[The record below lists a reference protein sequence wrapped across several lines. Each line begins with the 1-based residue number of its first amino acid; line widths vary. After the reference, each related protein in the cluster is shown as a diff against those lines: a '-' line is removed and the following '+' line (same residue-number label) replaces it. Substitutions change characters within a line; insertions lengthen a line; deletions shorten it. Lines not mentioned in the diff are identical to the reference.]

1 MLSFAAAVGARD
13 SVPSRVANR
22 SGIPTQDWSPNAMSQ
37 DLRERFLATPL
48 VTRHLAASLWMALV
62 FNVLCGFDD
71 LVCASPYDITRQ
83 LQVWRLVTSM
93 FYVPGVI
100 SALFLSFMMYC
111 LGSRWEKELGSLRF
125 GWYILAIGVCFTNAV
140 TCVCAILV
148 SPVVPHVLEHTF
160 VCQPGLQNALFVLFA
175 RIAGGFPG
183 DAIAVG
189 GQSFRVRKKQVP
201 LFLFVSFVLF
211 GAHPVEALSCV
222 LTGWAWATGSL
233 GPKVVPPQSWFARV
247 ERHQKM
253 QRMVNAAG
261 YVSTAAATP
270 TLPVSGGAPD
280 GELVSFVLFGAH
292 PVEALSCVLTGWAW
306 ATGSLGP
313 KVVPP
318 QSWFARVERHQ
329 KMQRMVNAAGYVSTA
344 AATPTLPVS
353 GGAPDGERG
362 FWTHVNDHPF
372 EERNSASASLSGG
385 HANGSG
391 FGDAGSSLGVGR
403 RLGESVVETRRETE
417 PAHWRVTSR
426 PTTREPSFG
435 FTQGGVAPGPPGVP
449 SNRDGISL
457 SSAPGGNAP
466 PRGTAGGGREG
477 APNKNDHPTRNEPQT
492 FESREARAASLA
504 TAHERR
510 LKLEQHTGDAD
521 LR

>member
-22 SGIPTQDWSPNAMSQ
+22 SGISTQDWSPNAMSQ

-280 GELVSFVLFGAH
+280 GE
-292 PVEALSCVLTGWAW
+292 
-306 ATGSLGP
+306 
-313 KVVPP
+313 
-318 QSWFARVERHQ
+318 
-329 KMQRMVNAAGYVSTA
+329 
-344 AATPTLPVS
+344 
-353 GGAPDGERG
+353 RG

-435 FTQGGVAPGPPGVP
+435 FTQGGVPPGPPGVP

-477 APNKNDHPTRNEPQT
+477 GPNKNDHPTRNEPQT

>member
-280 GELVSFVLFGAH
+280 GE
-292 PVEALSCVLTGWAW
+292 
-306 ATGSLGP
+306 
-313 KVVPP
+313 
-318 QSWFARVERHQ
+318 
-329 KMQRMVNAAGYVSTA
+329 
-344 AATPTLPVS
+344 
-353 GGAPDGERG
+353 RG

-466 PRGTAGGGREG
+466 PRGTGGGREG

>member
-1 MLSFAAAVGARD
+1 VLSFAAAVGARD

-280 GELVSFVLFGAH
+280 GE
-292 PVEALSCVLTGWAW
+292 
-306 ATGSLGP
+306 
-313 KVVPP
+313 
-318 QSWFARVERHQ
+318 
-329 KMQRMVNAAGYVSTA
+329 
-344 AATPTLPVS
+344 
-353 GGAPDGERG
+353 RG